1 MNELQIFTNDA
12 FGEVRTV
19 VKDNEPWFV
28 AADVCKSFG
37 VANSRIVTAR
47 LDDDEKG
54 VCDVDTLGGKQTV
67 TIINEAGLYHAL
79 FTMEPKNARGISDE
93 AINERIEKLKSF
105 KRWITHE
112 VIPSIRKHGAYMAP
126 NTLTETL
133 AQPENLIVLL
143 TSLQKEQNG
152 RIRAE
157 AKAES
162 LEADNHKLTDT
173 IDKLDKQV
181 VSLTRDN
188 RSLSDQLYKQRGE
201 NLRYYIQAAG
211 FEKMME
217 RGTDISLTETAKELG
232 AGRGK
237 MIDMLIRKNYL
248 YRAPSGRLVPC
259 AGRKTVGVFS
269 LKEYAFKNGYRLE
282 PTVYVTIAG
291 RAKILAECIKDGIV
305 QPTLPIPESVSWEV

>member
-1 MNELQIFTNDA
+1 MNELQIFTNDT
-12 FGEVRTV
+12 FGEVRTLTREG
-19 VKDNEPWFV
+19 EPWFV
-28 AADVCKSFG
+28 AADVCR
-37 VANSRIVTAR
+37 ALELDQVTNTVKR
-47 LDDDEKG
+47 LDDDEKALISIKG
-54 VCDVDTLGGKQTV
+54 ISRGNDEV
-67 TIINEAGLYHAL
+67 TIVNEPGLYSL
-79 FTMEPKNARGISDE
+79 VLGSRKPEAR
-93 AINERIEKLKSF
+93 AF

-173 IDKLDKQV
+173 IDELDKQV

-259 AGRKTVGVFS
+259 ASRKTVGVFS